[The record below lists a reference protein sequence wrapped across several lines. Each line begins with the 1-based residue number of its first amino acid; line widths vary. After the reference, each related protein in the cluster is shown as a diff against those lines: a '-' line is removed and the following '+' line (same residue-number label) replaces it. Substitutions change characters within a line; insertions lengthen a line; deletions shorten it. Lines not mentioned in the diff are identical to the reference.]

1 MNDEDTMKIIL
12 KRDYETLG
20 KIGEIVTVKDG
31 YGRNFL
37 IPKGIA
43 MIATESNMKILEEE
57 KKFQKIREEKGKRQA
72 EILAE
77 ELEKISIT
85 AAVAVGE
92 EDRVFGSVTSQTIG
106 DLLQEKGYKIDKRK
120 IDLDEPIKA
129 LGVYTIPIKIH
140 PEVEAKIRVWVV
152 KE

>member
-1 MNDEDTMKIIL
+1 MKIIL

-77 ELEKISIT
+77 ELESAKNAIQEFLFHFQIMVGKVLLFVIKPGFVPILNVDSIYEST
-85 AAVAVGE
+85 MGKSVLESLLKNRKNNIFYQE
-92 EDRVFGSVTSQTIG
+92 EHRGYRQDIITCVF
-106 DLLQEKGYKIDKRK
+106 LL
-120 IDLDEPIKA
+120 
-129 LGVYTIPIKIH
+129 
-140 PEVEAKIRVWVV
+140 
-152 KE
+152 